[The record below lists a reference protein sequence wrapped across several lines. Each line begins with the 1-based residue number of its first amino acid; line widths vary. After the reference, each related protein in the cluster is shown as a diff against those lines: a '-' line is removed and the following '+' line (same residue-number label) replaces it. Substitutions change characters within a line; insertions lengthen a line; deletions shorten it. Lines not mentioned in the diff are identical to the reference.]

1 MLKTLFKNV
10 PVTRSNVTHSGIAHS
25 TITKQKQIDWDQWCC
40 CIQSTHQEA
49 PQINSARRGKNN
61 PKHAALKTLTNSD
74 HRILQKVRFF
84 GKTNI
89 LENSRKHFDQSRKRQ
104 TSLNLKLTIRKF
116 YSKKCVQRMKRI
128 AEDWPSLP
136 SAMQQSPTVHNPNIL
151 LLPSESQF
159 RVRKTKWM
167 LCLIQLVNDTTPSF
181 PMPLW
186 ILSAPP
192 VYSTMCLYLGFLVF

>member
-1 MLKTLFKNV
+1 
-10 PVTRSNVTHSGIAHS
+10 
-25 TITKQKQIDWDQWCC
+25 
-40 CIQSTHQEA
+40 
-49 PQINSARRGKNN
+49 
-61 PKHAALKTLTNSD
+61 
-74 HRILQKVRFF
+74 
-84 GKTNI
+84 
-89 LENSRKHFDQSRKRQ
+89 
-104 TSLNLKLTIRKF
+104 LKLTIRKF

-167 LCLIQLVNDTTPSF
+167 LCLIHLVNDTTPSF

-186 ILSAPP
+186 ILSGPH
-192 VYSTMCLYLGFLVF
+192 VYSTICLYLGFLVF

>member
-136 SAMQQSPTVHNPNIL
+136 SAMQQSPTVHNPNKL
-151 LLPSESQF
+151 LLPQNLNLGWEKQNECCAWSNL
-159 RVRKTKWM
+159 WM
-167 LCLIQLVNDTTPSF
+167 TQPPLSPCPCGFCLPPLC
-181 PMPLW
+181 
-186 ILSAPP
+186 ILPCAC
-192 VYSTMCLYLGFLVF
+192 T